1 MSGQCVFVYVVFT
14 YINDS
19 ITGHGV
25 SREHEPPTRLMR
37 QTAGER
43 VLTVTNITRLKLH
56 NHDRAINH
64 NMLMHSL
71 FIKNRQ

>member
-56 NHDRAINH
+56 NHEKER
-64 NMLMHSL
+64 
-71 FIKNRQ
+71 FQ